1 MFRYADPLACPGCRA
16 PIEYAATE
24 CTQCD
29 LALRGPMAQ
38 RLFNTLSHADLLLE
52 QMQPAAM
59 AVSAASTSSSST
71 ASSPSAPAPT
81 VEVPASPGA
90 PVPPHPPLPPYPSA
104 GWPSDRPRGL
114 SAASVPKILLGL
126 GALCLLVAAL
136 VFLAVAW
143 SALGVGGRTGVLVL
157 LTTGAG
163 ATAAWLAGRDLRGGT
178 EAFASLALGLL
189 TLDVVGADNAGWFG
203 SLPFSSLLLTIGAV
217 AGGAGL
223 LAAAL
228 ARKSPVQTL
237 VSGQLVGA
245 LGTIAAGVGLTLSD
259 LGTETGLVS
268 AMLVAMAVAAGAR
281 LLGLTVAAWASA
293 AVAGWWWLFVL
304 ADGLGQL
311 GELTFE
317 ALWLDLDIALLLV
330 ATLVPT
336 VVAGVR
342 AVQLPVRV
350 VAGSVAVALCTLD
363 VTLVA
368 FDESA
373 TTVSLVELAVVAASA
388 ALSAVLSRPW
398 RWVTVMPAVVAG
410 LALLASAGELLGHA
424 LDALLDFEPW
434 GESLAGAL
442 DVPDLA
448 WSWPLLLPAGALGAY
463 VALWVA
469 ARCATDLPDHGMAA
483 WLLPIGV
490 GGGALVP
497 ALYGVDLWVELAV
510 LTGAVV
516 ASAGLA
522 AAWRRVEPLAA
533 AGVLGMLLLLAA
545 FANPW
550 STAVALGLITAAS
563 AVPALRD
570 RGDLGMAAGAVLAP
584 SLAGFV
590 WTVEHLADV
599 DRVWR
604 AVPIL
609 VLLGLFAVVRPGL
622 ERELPAYLTGLVA
635 AVVSI
640 LGTDGTG
647 IDQTWLA
654 VYLTLGGVLVTA
666 SALIHP
672 QRREL
677 SWFGLVLFTGAQW
690 VRLEQLGVDT
700 VEAYTLPLAVVLVV
714 VGLVAM
720 RRTDISS
727 QRALGAGLSLA
738 LVPTLLLVL
747 GNPVSM
753 RALLLGLACLLLVAV
768 GVLQRW
774 AAPLVA
780 GASVGAVEVL
790 REAAYADVLEQWM
803 VIGLVGA
810 LLTVV
815 GVTWESRLAELRR
828 AAGYIRALR

>member
-16 PIEYAATE
+16 PIEYAAKG
-24 CTQCD
+24 CPQCD
-29 LALRGPMAQ
+29 LALTGPMAQ
-38 RLFNTLSHADLLLE
+38 RLFNTLTHADLLLA

-59 AVSAASTSSSST
+59 AVSAVSSPASSAASPPPVASTAT
-71 ASSPSAPAPT
+71 APSAPDRPAP
-81 VEVPASPGA
+81 PS
-90 PVPPHPPLPPYPSA
+90 PPLPPYPSA
-104 GWPSDRPRGL
+104 AWPSDRPRGL

-126 GALCLLVAAL
+126 GALCLIVAAL

-163 ATAAWLAGRDLRGGT
+163 ATAAWLARKDLRGGT
-178 EAFASLALGLL
+178 EAFASVALGLL
-189 TLDVVGADNAGWFG
+189 TLDVVGADNAGWLG
-203 SLPFSSLLLTIGAV
+203 SLSFSSLLVTIGLVVGA
-217 AGGAGL
+217 AGL
-223 LAAAL
+223 SAAAL
-228 ARKSPVQTL
+228 ARMAPVQTL

-245 LGTIAAGVGLTLSD
+245 LGTLVVGIGLTTSD
-259 LGTETGLVS
+259 LGTDTGLVG
-268 AMLVAMAVAAGAR
+268 AMLVAMAVAGVTR
-281 LLGLTVAAWASA
+281 LLGLAVTASATA

-311 GELTFE
+311 DDLTFD
-317 ALWLDLDIALLLV
+317 ALWLDLDIAMLLL

-336 VVAGVR
+336 GVALVR
-342 AVQLPVRV
+342 TFQLPFRV
-350 VAGSVAVALCTLD
+350 VAASVAVALATFD
-363 VTLVA
+363 ITLVA

-373 TTVSLVELAVVAASA
+373 TTLSLVELAVVAAAAVVSA
-388 ALSAVLSRPW
+388 LLGRPW
-398 RWVTVMPAVVAG
+398 RWVTVIPAGVAG
-410 LALLASAGELLGHA
+410 LALLASAGQLLGRA

-434 GESLAGAL
+434 GESLGGAL

-463 VALWVA
+463 VAAWVA
-469 ARCATDLPDHGMAA
+469 ARCVADLPTRATAA
-483 WLLPIGV
+483 WLVPIGV
-490 GGGALVP
+490 ASAALVP
-497 ALYGVDLWVELAV
+497 ALYAVDLWVELAV

-516 ASAGLA
+516 GSAALA
-522 AAWRRVEPLAA
+522 ALRHRVEPLAA
-533 AGVLGMLLLLAA
+533 AGVLGVLLLLAA

-550 STAVALGLITAAS
+550 STAIALGIISLAS

-590 WTVEHLADV
+590 WTVEHLAEV

-609 VLLGLFAVVRPGL
+609 VLLGLYAIVRPGL
-622 ERELPAYLTGLVA
+622 ERELPVYLTGFVA
-635 AVVSI
+635 AVASV
-640 LGTDGTG
+640 LVADGTG

-654 VYLTLGGVLVTA
+654 VNLTLGGVLVTA

-672 QRREL
+672 ARREL
-677 SWFGLVLFTGAQW
+677 SWFGLALFTLAQW

-700 VEAYTLPLAVVLVV
+700 VEAYTLPLAVVLLV
-714 VGLVAM
+714 VGVVAM
-720 RRTDISS
+720 VRTEMSS
-727 QRALGAGLSLA
+727 HRALGAGLSLA

-747 GNPVSM
+747 LEPVSM
-753 RALLLGLACLLLVAV
+753 RALLLGLACLLLVAA
-768 GVLQRW
+768 GVHQRW
-774 AAPLVA
+774 AAPLLA

-803 VIGLVGA
+803 VIGLVGI

-828 AAGYIRALR
+828 AAGYVKALR